1 MKQYAWKIE
10 GPNGAVLE
18 GTSSLSKLEAVLEQS
33 ALPCR
38 LPPPEIISLT
48 SVMQCDGQGIYRH
61 RAPGEEWT
69 LLWIEL
75 R

>member
-1 MKQYAWKIE
+1 MKRYAWKIE
-10 GPNGAVLE
+10 NRTGAAVE
-18 GTSSLSKLEAVLEQS
+18 GISSLEELEAVIAQA
-33 ALPCR
+33 ALPAR
-38 LPPPEIISLT
+38 QTPSEIITLT
-48 SVMQCDGQGIYRH
+48 KTMQCEGQGIYRH